1 MEQVSWDS
9 NAQLFLLSK
18 KAVFTGSLGACIEY
32 WRHRMSALGQ
42 QTSYI
47 LVGPPDAACGHLE
60 PDQIAKLASSAP
72 AEPSINASMTQPQH
86 SNTDISV

>member
-1 MEQVSWDS
+1 MEQLSRDS

-18 KAVFTGSLGACIEY
+18 KAVFTGSLSECIDY
-32 WRHRMSALGQ
+32 WKHRMSALGQ

-47 LVGPPDAACGHLE
+47 LLDLPNTACRHLE

-72 AEPSINASMTQPQH
+72 VEPSISASMMQPQH
-86 SNTDISV
+86 SNTDISI